1 MILAYTFFAM
11 VGLSQSSAFP
21 IARTDYH
28 TRAKLLPKVLAEIS
42 EKTGEN
48 LKCGMTLA
56 NEVVIM
62 EVKDAPLSD
71 LMPQLAEAV
80 CGKWTKSQD
89 EWILSLDASRYRQE
103 ERAEIAARK
112 PLFEKALKP
121 YIETLDEPFDG
132 KDADAL
138 IARMKANQPGADGGF
153 SRAQIESL
161 IESGARSPGG
171 RAIGRVLRSVDLSRL
186 AAMQL
191 GDRIVFSTHPT
202 AAQIPLGASAR
213 NLIPDLVKEQAIWS
227 SARAGFPSKG
237 ARVGLLSIGDVYDQN
252 PIVETPSK
260 AILVVEQAPGYGST
274 SADFQLANREGKVIY
289 RCRAEMTVE
298 TPAGTNAPDI
308 PKTLRWS
315 DRTEHLFAQL
325 RKHSNPAMMFM
336 EPRVS
341 EEFEKDLIRCEEN
354 DPNATFTS
362 DLFFA
367 VGRSSATNWI
377 GVPDDEYW
385 YWNLS
390 AGLRSNDEL
399 PKKLYWYDELKS
411 TRNGESWSVLR
422 PRFPA
427 KSFRQRVNRKQLSL
441 LLAAVRETRV
451 LSLNA
456 LADYVF
462 NTGHTL
468 STMGLENF
476 YVNLVSREP
485 NFGQRT
491 QLSAATLGFYGSLS
505 ARQRAHLQDGG
516 SIGISQLTPTQTEWA
531 WKTFFEA
538 SPNISMQP
546 LSKLGYDG
554 AINAHYLLGST
565 LRLEPTE
572 VLSLGKLPGNGQ
584 ISMSDTSQE
593 ELQAVIEGE
602 IKSYKT
608 STPYYLG
615 QMIGQHTASKQ
626 LNGSISG
633 FRMGARRQI
642 RIQIDATN
650 ALQVLC
656 HLSER
661 QFDYRQPLRPLSELP
676 EKVQTEYE
684 KGIAKGLVEG
694 ARFVV
699 PEPRKSPPPR

>member
-1 MILAYTFFAM
+1 
-11 VGLSQSSAFP
+11 
-21 IARTDYH
+21 
-28 TRAKLLPKVLAEIS
+28 
-42 EKTGEN
+42 
-48 LKCGMTLA
+48 
-56 NEVVIM
+56 
-62 EVKDAPLSD
+62 
-71 LMPQLAEAV
+71 
-80 CGKWTKSQD
+80 
-89 EWILSLDASRYRQE
+89 
-103 ERAEIAARK
+103 
-112 PLFEKALKP
+112 
-121 YIETLDEPFDG
+121 
-132 KDADAL
+132 
-138 IARMKANQPGADGGF
+138 
-153 SRAQIESL
+153 
-161 IESGARSPGG
+161 
-171 RAIGRVLRSVDLSRL
+171 
-186 AAMQL
+186 
-191 GDRIVFSTHPT
+191 
-202 AAQIPLGASAR
+202 
-213 NLIPDLVKEQAIWS
+213 
-227 SARAGFPSKG
+227 
-237 ARVGLLSIGDVYDQN
+237 
-252 PIVETPSK
+252 
-260 AILVVEQAPGYGST
+260 
-274 SADFQLANREGKVIY
+274 
-289 RCRAEMTVE
+289 
-298 TPAGTNAPDI
+298 
-308 PKTLRWS
+308 
-315 DRTEHLFAQL
+315 
-325 RKHSNPAMMFM
+325 M

-411 TRNGESWSVLR
+411 TRNGESWSVFR

-427 KSFRQRVNRKQLSL
+427 KAFRQRVNRKQLSL

-456 LADYVF
+456 LADYLF
-462 NTGHTL
+462 NTGQTL
-468 STMGLENF
+468 STMSLENF